1 MSPSY
6 DCRTWLLL
14 GLLFSLWV
22 SAAEPHTDAHP
33 NPVCFDS
40 QLLGAVCRLR
50 RSSSSWKRFPFI
62 VKTSTNTQDTKVF
75 TRGYGRERKKFG
87 LSSPSIPDF
96 LLPPLFLQSICRVF
110 ICRLNAIP
118 KRSKTK
124 KNLQGRNKKRNTVR
138 QTRQMAVG
146 WGTTAQDRRRLFG

>member
-1 MSPSY
+1 MTVGRG
-6 DCRTWLLL
+6 CLL

-22 SAAEPHTDAHP
+22 SAAEPHTDNTHP

-62 VKTSTNTQDTKVF
+62 VKTHTNTQDTQKCLRAAMVE
-75 TRGYGRERKKFG
+75 TREKEIWS
-87 LSSPSIPDF
+87 LSDF

-124 KNLQGRNKKRNTVR
+124 TQSYKEEIRKGIHVR
-138 QTRQMAVG
+138 HVKWRLVG
-146 WGTTAQDRRRLFG
+146 GTTAQDRRRLFG